1 MTSGGGA
8 SYCVATASSFLEK
21 FAGIGDLAG
30 HGRGGRSGRRAQI
43 DGRLGVA
50 HAPVEVAV
58 GGAEADLAVGEDALV
73 DADAGAAAGVGDHGA
88 GVPEHVEQ
96 ALGRRGSRHGL
107 RGRCDDEA
115 RVGGAVSYT
124 HLTLPTI

>member
-8 SYCVATASSFLEK
+8 SYCLITASSFLEK

-30 HGRGGRSGRRAQI
+30 HGRGGRGGRRAQI

-73 DADAGAAAGVGDHGA
+73 DAHAGAAAGVGDHGA
-88 GVPEHVEQ
+88 GVPEP
-96 ALGRRGSRHGL
+96 
-107 RGRCDDEA
+107 
-115 RVGGAVSYT
+115 VSYT
-124 HLTLPTI
+124 HLRAHETRHDHLVCRLLLEKKKK

>member
-8 SYCVATASSFLEK
+8 SYCLTTASSFLEK

-30 HGRGGRSGRRAQI
+30 HGRGGRGRRRAKV

-58 GGAEADLAVGEDALV
+58 GGAETDLAVGEDAFV
-73 DADAGAAAGVGDHGA
+73 NADAGAAAGIGDHGA
-88 GVPEHVEQ
+88 SVPEHVEQ
-96 ALGRRGSRHGL
+96 ALGRSGTR
-107 RGRCDDEA
+107 D
-115 RVGGAVSYT
+115 
-124 HLTLPTI
+124 

>member
-8 SYCVATASSFLEK
+8 SYCLTTASSFLEK

-30 HGRGGRSGRRAQI
+30 HGRGGRGGRRAQI

-58 GGAEADLAVGEDALV
+58 GGAEADLSLIHISEPTRLGMISYAVFCLKKKK
-73 DADAGAAAGVGDHGA
+73 
-88 GVPEHVEQ
+88 Q
-96 ALGRRGSRHGL
+96 KQ
-107 RGRCDDEA
+107 
-115 RVGGAVSYT
+115 
-124 HLTLPTI
+124 TITQKD